1 MQKIVRF
8 LESSVEWVAL
18 AIALTFLGWCAFYYL
33 LSDPVSRQMEGHTV
47 NPGNVDRAIDEGSA
61 ERLRAKI
68 GDVQVPSFTVE
79 KFPSAL
85 DSQLSM
91 DSFKP
96 TEIAGGVFDYAPFD
110 NAKLAEQRNPMGEPV
125 ERLPTIPAA
134 HPLLVAAALDT
145 FVPPAAAGVVPPGAA
160 PAAAPAGK
168 DTRLV
173 VAAFTIPWSD
183 LYEQWD
189 KSFGPAKPGG
199 APRLNPADFQ
209 ILLITAYRSEKIDDQ
224 WGKDEEVPAFSND
237 LPPFPPAGNKNLEVA
252 YLQALAKQ
260 PNAAV
265 APTIPAPVAGVVWKD
280 PLTYLSTPSTNQPGN
295 PETPDQSGASY
306 MPRSSNRFVVNTADM
321 LQSGTLLAQ
330 YRGGGPPGGG
340 GGFGGPPRGV
350 APQRTPTPAEQ
361 PPPPPAPVPPAPGTI
376 DPVIVQANP
385 KVVPSPTPIEPIM
398 KLNPVGSPAKSPD
411 LCVYIVDNTA
421 AAGKTYRYRIVYKAA
436 NPLFNK
442 APQKAKDKKWVD
454 QFDLVSPM
462 SEFSPEIT
470 VPVQTYFYCGK
481 AQGVNKG
488 GASPFDIFTWS
499 NGKWQKGSFNVNL
512 GDPIG
517 GVDGGVDYSTGYS
530 FVDRHSAKNKI
541 FVTVVDSEGTAEIR
555 DTAKDAGSADYKTK
569 VQWVEQ
575 TKNGA
580 QQPSG
585 YPGGQPGFGG
595 PPGGFG
601 GPPGGFGGP
610 PGGFGGPPGGFG
622 GPPGGAR

>member
-18 AIALTFLGWCAFYYL
+18 AIAVAFLGWCAFYYL
-33 LSDPVSRQMEGHTV
+33 LSDPVSRQMEGQTV
-47 NPGNVDRAIDEGSA
+47 SPGNVDNAIDQGSA
-61 ERLRAKI
+61 ERLRKKI
-68 GDVQVPSFTVE
+68 GEAQVPSFSVDD
-79 KFPSAL
+79 FSIAI
-85 DSQLSM
+85 DSQLRM
-91 DSFKP
+91 DPYKP
-96 TEIAGGVFDYAPFD
+96 QELASGVFDYAPFD
-110 NAKLAEQRNPMGEPV
+110 NTKLTEQRNPLGEPV

-145 FVPPAAAGVVPPGAA
+145 FAPPAPAAGVAPPAPA
-160 PAAAPAGK
+160 PAAPGGK

-183 LYEQWD
+183 IYDQWD

-199 APRLNPADFQ
+199 QPRLNPADFQ
-209 ILLITAYRSEKIDDQ
+209 ILAITTYRSEKIDDQ

-237 LPPFPPAGNKNLEVA
+237 LPPYPPAGNKNLEEA

-265 APTIPAPVAGVVWKD
+265 APTIPTPVAGVVWKD
-280 PLTYLSTPSTNQPGN
+280 PLTYLSPPSTNQPGT

-306 MPRSSNRFVVNTADM
+306 MPRSRNRIVVNTADI
-321 LQSGTLLAQ
+321 LESGTLLAQ

-340 GGFGGPPRGV
+340 GGFGGPPRSI

-361 PPPPPAPVPPAPGTI
+361 APPPPAPVPPAPGTI
-376 DPVIVQANP
+376 DPVIVRADP
-385 KVVPSPTPIEPIM
+385 KVVPTPTPIEPTM
-398 KLNPVGSPAKSPD
+398 KLNPIGSPAKSPD

-421 AAGKTYRYRIVYKAA
+421 AAGKIYRYRIVYKVA

-462 SEFSPEIT
+462 SDYSPEIT

-481 AQGVNKG
+481 AQGVNKS
-488 GASPFDIFTWS
+488 GASPFDVFTWS

-530 FVDRHSAKNKI
+530 FVDRHSARNKI
-541 FVTVVDSEGTAEIR
+541 FVTVVDSEGTAEVR
-555 DTAKDAGSADYKTK
+555 DIAKDAGSADYKTK
-569 VQWVEQ
+569 MQWVEQ

-610 PGGFGGPPGGFG
+610 PGGFGGPPTAQ
-622 GPPGGAR
+622 PGAR